1 LATKFD
7 SKEFARNRIFDLCA
21 KYFPRDQLKINS
33 GRKGFRLGDSTLAL
47 IDKSKVIIER
57 VKESNETIPSSTA
70 NIFRYGL
77 VCQEIFANLSSYQVI
92 SQLKSRS
99 RRGYRKELE
108 LVDFDLRKV
117 ELKFK
122 KSSEP
127 SVKSQ
132 NDGKFIRNLQKS
144 YLNMITADKYHS
156 ILNDVLQK
164 QDLFVIENSDGKKFL
179 DSLLKLVNAIIEKNE
194 EKLDLQTDLKGNETH
209 LKEIESQTKKYQE
222 ELPQIKTKV
231 QFFRDQSGIPEILRE
246 KEELFSDTDLS
257 LFLKIITTCLER
269 YIKMMER
276 RESRNIDQR
285 DAFLGFIKEPT
296 KFQGFDEKLWKEI
309 VFIIEKHG
317 FELISGKNWFKFEN
331 PIDLRQFVVQK
342 EILEK
347 FAHLRKLE
355 ISLDLT
361 EKKLQN
367 DPEYNNALKKIE
379 DFNIKSGLI
388 DNLRKNIS
396 DTKGKILS
404 QSSDIETEKEKVY
417 TLLR

>member
-1 LATKFD
+1 MATKFD

-144 YLNMITADKYHS
+144 YLNMITADKYH
-156 ILNDVLQK
+156 
-164 QDLFVIENSDGKKFL
+164 
-179 DSLLKLVNAIIEKNE
+179 
-194 EKLDLQTDLKGNETH
+194 
-209 LKEIESQTKKYQE
+209 
-222 ELPQIKTKV
+222 
-231 QFFRDQSGIPEILRE
+231 
-246 KEELFSDTDLS
+246 
-257 LFLKIITTCLER
+257 
-269 YIKMMER
+269 
-276 RESRNIDQR
+276 
-285 DAFLGFIKEPT
+285 
-296 KFQGFDEKLWKEI
+296 
-309 VFIIEKHG
+309 
-317 FELISGKNWFKFEN
+317 
-331 PIDLRQFVVQK
+331 
-342 EILEK
+342 
-347 FAHLRKLE
+347 
-355 ISLDLT
+355 
-361 EKKLQN
+361 
-367 DPEYNNALKKIE
+367 
-379 DFNIKSGLI
+379 
-388 DNLRKNIS
+388 
-396 DTKGKILS
+396 
-404 QSSDIETEKEKVY
+404 
-417 TLLR
+417 

>member
-1 LATKFD
+1 
-7 SKEFARNRIFDLCA
+7 
-21 KYFPRDQLKINS
+21 
-33 GRKGFRLGDSTLAL
+33 
-47 IDKSKVIIER
+47 
-57 VKESNETIPSSTA
+57 
-70 NIFRYGL
+70 
-77 VCQEIFANLSSYQVI
+77 
-92 SQLKSRS
+92 
-99 RRGYRKELE
+99 
-108 LVDFDLRKV
+108 
-117 ELKFK
+117 
-122 KSSEP
+122 
-127 SVKSQ
+127 
-132 NDGKFIRNLQKS
+132 
-144 YLNMITADKYHS
+144 
-156 ILNDVLQK
+156 
-164 QDLFVIENSDGKKFL
+164 
-179 DSLLKLVNAIIEKNE
+179 
-194 EKLDLQTDLKGNETH
+194 
-209 LKEIESQTKKYQE
+209 
-222 ELPQIKTKV
+222 
-231 QFFRDQSGIPEILRE
+231 
-246 KEELFSDTDLS
+246 
-257 LFLKIITTCLER
+257 
-269 YIKMMER
+269 
-276 RESRNIDQR
+276 
-285 DAFLGFIKEPT
+285 KEPT

-317 FELISGKNWFKFEN
+317 FELIGGKNWFKFEN